1 MKSKLLV
8 ILATLT
14 LAFGAV
20 SAATVADAQSKIEN
34 PKSKIPKPYPLKI
47 CLVTDND
54 LDSMGDEVSITY
66 EGQVIKFCCAPCEKK
81 FRANP
86 ARYLAKLA
94 PKPAERK

>member
-1 MKSKLLV
+1 MKIKLLL
-8 ILATLT
+8 LAV
-14 LAFGAV
+14 LALGTATAP
-20 SAATVADAQSKIEN
+20 AADSKSKIEN
-34 PKSKIPKPYPLKI
+34 PKSKITKPYPLKV

-54 LDSMGDEVSITY
+54 LDSMGDEVSIIY

-94 PKPAERK
+94 PKAGGKK